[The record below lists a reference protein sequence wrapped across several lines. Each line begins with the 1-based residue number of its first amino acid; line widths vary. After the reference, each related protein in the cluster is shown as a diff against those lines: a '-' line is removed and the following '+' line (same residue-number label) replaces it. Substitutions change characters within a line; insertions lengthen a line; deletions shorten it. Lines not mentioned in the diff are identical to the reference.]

1 MGITRTFYA
10 PDRAAWR
17 GWLEQHYRTEPD
29 IWLVTYRKAAGR
41 PSVGYND
48 AVEEALCFGWIDS
61 TRKSLDDERLAQRFT
76 PRRPGSP
83 YSQPN
88 RERLRRMLERGAV
101 AEDVLPEAHTVVE
114 APFIAPA
121 DILDALQSDPVGWTH
136 FQRYSD
142 AYRRI
147 RIAYVESTRD
157 RPDEF
162 RKRLDNLIR
171 KNAANH
177 QFGYGIETYY

>member
-1 MGITRTFYA
+1 
-10 PDRAAWR
+10 
-17 GWLEQHYRTEPD
+17 
-29 IWLVTYRKAAGR
+29 
-41 PSVGYND
+41 
-48 AVEEALCFGWIDS
+48 
-61 TRKSLDDERLAQRFT
+61 
-76 PRRPGSP
+76 
-83 YSQPN
+83 
-88 RERLRRMLERGAV
+88 MLERGAV
-101 AEDVLPEAHTVVE
+101 AEDVLPEARTVVE